1 MTRAA
6 AKPSGAQA
14 VPDVPA
20 GAARTSAV
28 EWGGFLA
35 VLAVFLGLTVWY
47 FIQVGTSVVDDA
59 FIPLRYA
66 DRFVHGEG
74 LVFTPGPPV
83 EGYTSLPWTLLLALG
98 HFLPIE
104 PLLFARTI
112 GILFGIGTVWLTWR
126 TSRALLPGMFSLLP
140 VAFVA
145 LNRSLALW
153 SVEAMDTSLFT
164 CALCFAFWS
173 WVSFGTTRPRGV
185 PLTGVAFGIAALAR
199 PEGVLLALLAGI
211 LGAIFAKRSGT
222 LRAFAIHAL
231 CAAALVLGQLLF
243 RIFEYGEILP
253 NTFHAK
259 VQGIQLGRG
268 ADYLLMWGREGLL
281 YLPAALAVVGGIRLL
296 RRTDRGPQQMWL
308 PLTVLCYL
316 VYVAVVGGDYFE
328 YRLLVPMLPLG
339 AILAAAGL
347 ASITMHTRK
356 ARGIVV
362 GVGVVGL
369 LACSAWS
376 VVRPHPSSP
385 QVIRPDD
392 PAEQA
397 EFRWFVRVARWLAC
411 RISPLETIAVRPAG
425 VIPYLTGAPTLDMLG
440 LNDRAIAMGDG
451 WDVPGAAVGHQRVA
465 SPEYVARRGAT
476 YLIGHPVRARDPVR
490 DPSIVSAE
498 VAPGEWLLLLPLT
511 PRSVLRPGVYRLGP
525 RTELLEGWKP
535 RTSGGRCV
543 PYHPGS

>member
-1 MTRAA
+1 
-6 AKPSGAQA
+6 
-14 VPDVPA
+14 
-20 GAARTSAV
+20 
-28 EWGGFLA
+28 
-35 VLAVFLGLTVWY
+35 
-47 FIQVGTSVVDDA
+47 
-59 FIPLRYA
+59 
-66 DRFVHGEG
+66 
-74 LVFTPGPPV
+74 
-83 EGYTSLPWTLLLALG
+83 
-98 HFLPIE
+98 
-104 PLLFARTI
+104 
-112 GILFGIGTVWLTWR
+112 
-126 TSRALLPGMFSLLP
+126 
-140 VAFVA
+140 
-145 LNRSLALW
+145 
-153 SVEAMDTSLFT
+153 
-164 CALCFAFWS
+164 
-173 WVSFGTTRPRGV
+173 
-185 PLTGVAFGIAALAR
+185 
-199 PEGVLLALLAGI
+199 
-211 LGAIFAKRSGT
+211 
-222 LRAFAIHAL
+222 
-231 CAAALVLGQLLF
+231 
-243 RIFEYGEILP
+243 
-253 NTFHAK
+253 
-259 VQGIQLGRG
+259 
-268 ADYLLMWGREGLL
+268 
-281 YLPAALAVVGGIRLL
+281 
-296 RRTDRGPQQMWL
+296 
-308 PLTVLCYL
+308 
-316 VYVAVVGGDYFE
+316 
-328 YRLLVPMLPLG
+328 LLVPMLPLG